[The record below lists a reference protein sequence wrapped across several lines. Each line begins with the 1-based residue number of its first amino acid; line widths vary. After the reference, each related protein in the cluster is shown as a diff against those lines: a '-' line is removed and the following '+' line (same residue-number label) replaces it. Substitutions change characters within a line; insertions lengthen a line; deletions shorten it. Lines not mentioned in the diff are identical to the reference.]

1 MIPIL
6 KHHLQ
11 RLQAHPGVSDLTYRQ
26 GQALYLYGQVQLL
39 TQARTDFSFLVDDEF
54 DDYVVKIHVEEAE
67 TPEERELI
75 YESGNKKTSG
85 LHHVIA
91 CLLKLASELER
102 LNKLPVEGMAY
113 TREGMIRRVMEERQE
128 KALKAEYKIEFADNP
143 HGEHLL
149 INERGERYDILF
161 RDRENEIGYCSCP
174 DYRTNKL
181 GTCKHLMFAF
191 QRARTAQPELFR
203 QEAPYP
209 FIEIHLD
216 PLRDYRIAWYGP
228 QPEER
233 ALAHLLAFY
242 FDEAQLVK
250 AEKML
255 DMVNFFRS
263 AAEFKQVFVR
273 QEVYQVV
280 EKAYDQQML
289 AQVRETHTLDFSPI
303 KATLFKYQQEGVG
316 FATFR
321 DAVIIADEMGLGKT
335 LQAITT
341 AIMKKKIFG
350 FTRTLIICPA
360 SLKDQWKKEIE
371 KFTDEKAEV
380 VSGLPAERE
389 KQYRASEAFFL
400 IINYETV
407 LRDREAINASE
418 PDFIILDEAQRIKN
432 YETRTANSVK
442 ALTKKHALVITGTPI
457 ENKLLDLFSIMDFL
471 DPYFLTPLWEFS
483 YQHCYFDPVK
493 KNRITGYYN
502 LQNLNERMQPILLRR
517 EKRQVLK
524 DLPNVSQI
532 DIPLNMHPYQQDYHT
547 GFAKS
552 LSQLIR
558 KKFLT
563 AFDMNRI
570 MLLLNNMR
578 MTCDSTFLIDKETN
592 HSPKLDEL
600 KHILT
605 EKLDVKSSGRKV
617 IIFSE
622 WTRMNGLIGRLLREN
637 DIGFTELSGKV
648 AIKKRQALV
657 EEFFENP
664 DCQVFL
670 STEAGGAGLNLQA
683 ADTVINFELPWNPAK
698 KNQRIGRIDRIG
710 QRNSHLTVINLI
722 MKDSIEMR
730 IATGLVLKQ
739 NLFDGVL
746 NDDSETDTVDFSS
759 KGRSQFLKQLESML
773 HEMTEAQPGPASPVE
788 VEEEFLEEIAAMA
801 GEADAPA
808 QTTAES
814 PANGAEEPQVEK
826 PQAEKPQVEKQQAQK
841 EQAATPET
849 AAAEQAQQVEQVMNQ
864 GLGFLAGL
872 FKMATG
878 QDLGMEGKAVEI
890 DRETGEV
897 VMRFKL
903 PGIR

>member
-1 MIPIL
+1 MIATI

-11 RLQAHPGVSDLTYRQ
+11 RLQAHPEVSDLTFRQ

-39 TQARTDFSFLVDDEF
+39 TQAKAAFSFAVNDEF
-54 DDYVVKIHVEEAE
+54 HDYVVKIHIVEGEE
-67 TPEERELI
+67 PEDGEVGS
-75 YESGNKKTSG
+75 ESGNKKKIG
-85 LHHVIA
+85 LHHVIS
-91 CLLKLASELER
+91 CLLQLCEELER
-102 LNKLPVEGMAY
+102 LNKVPVEGMAY
-113 TREGMIRRVMEERQE
+113 TREGMIRRVMEERRE
-128 KALKAEYKIEFADNP
+128 KALKADYKIEFADNP

-149 INERGERYDILF
+149 INERSEHYDILF
-161 RDRENEIGYCSCP
+161 RDWEKEIGYCSCP

-191 QRARTAQPELFR
+191 ERARTAHPELLQ
-203 QEAPYP
+203 QEASYP

-216 PLRDYRIAWYGP
+216 PLHDYQISWYGP
-228 QPEER
+228 EPEER
-233 ALAHLLAFY
+233 ALQQLLAFY
-242 FDEAQLVK
+242 FDGDRRVK

-289 AQVRETHTLDFSPI
+289 ARVRETHALDFSPI
-303 KATLFKYQQEGVG
+303 KATLFKYQQEGVA

-389 KQYRASEAFFL
+389 KQYRDSEAFFL

-502 LQNLNERMQPILLRR
+502 LQNLKERMLPILLRR
-517 EKRQVLK
+517 EKRQVIK
-524 DLPNVSQI
+524 DLPNVSHI
-532 DIPLNMHPYQQDYHT
+532 DIPLDMHPYQQDYHA

-552 LSQLIR
+552 LSQLLR

-570 MLLLNNMR
+570 MLLLNQMR
-578 MTCDSTFLIDKETN
+578 MACDSTFLIDKETN

-637 DIGFTELSGKV
+637 DIGFTELNGKV
-648 AIKKRQALV
+648 PIKKRQALV
-657 EEFFENP
+657 EEFFDNP
-664 DCQVFL
+664 QCQVFL

-710 QRNSHLTVINLI
+710 QHNSHLTVINLI

-730 IATGLVLKQ
+730 IATGLILKQ

-746 NDDSETDTVDFSS
+746 NEDSETDTVDFSS

-773 HEMTEAQPGPASPVE
+773 NELTEARPGPTSPIE
-788 VEEEFLEEIAAMA
+788 VEEGFLEEIAAIPEDATATSATTSESPTA
-801 GEADAPA
+801 GEEKQPA
-808 QTTAES
+808 EK
-814 PANGAEEPQVEK
+814 GQVE
-826 PQAEKPQVEKQQAQK
+826 A
-841 EQAATPET
+841 PET
-849 AAAEQAQQVEQVMNQ
+849 AVAAQAQQVEQVMNQ
-864 GLGFLAGL
+864 GLEFLSGL

-903 PGIR
+903 PGMG